1 MTASFLGEDYLE
13 IRNLTVDFD
22 GFKAIDGVDL
32 TLQQGRLHFLIGP
45 NGAGKTTLVDALTGL
60 VSGSGA
66 ALFRNHDILA
76 MKSHKIVRLGIGR
89 TFQMASVFE
98 KLSVLQNLDIAAGQ
112 DVLIVSNVFLVIRT
126 TSTHTGFSEKR
137 ASLKRCYPTSSFHS

>member
-22 GFKAIDGVDL
+22 GFKAIYGVDV
-32 TLQQGRLHFLIGP
+32 TSQQGRMHFLIGP

-60 VSGSGA
+60 VSASGA

-89 TFQMASVFE
+89 TFQTASVFE
-98 KLSVLQNLDIAAGQ
+98 KLFATRNTA
-112 DVLIVSNVFLVIRT
+112 
-126 TSTHTGFSEKR
+126 HK
-137 ASLKRCYPTSSFHS
+137 